1 MDIDD
6 MGDNTR
12 LHEQNKA
19 CHYSTDC
26 ACGPS
31 AKCWLM
37 RPDDAA
43 PIPGAAFAIVAAVTI
58 AIIAIFCGIAAVM
71 SSVLASIL

>member
-58 AIIAIFCGIAAVM
+58 TIIAIFCGLATVM
-71 SSVLASIL
+71 SSVLGSVL